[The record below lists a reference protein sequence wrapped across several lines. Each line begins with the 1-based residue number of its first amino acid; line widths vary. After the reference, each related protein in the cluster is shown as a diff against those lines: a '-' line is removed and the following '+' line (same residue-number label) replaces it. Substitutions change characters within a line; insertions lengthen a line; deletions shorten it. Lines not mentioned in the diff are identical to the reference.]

1 MKMRNN
7 EAVNVTDDDDIEV
20 FEEFILQSR
29 WNLIGFVV
37 EIWELDEKL

>member
-1 MKMRNN
+1 LIGEKVLFCEENKMKMRNN

-29 WNLIGFVV
+29 
-37 EIWELDEKL
+37 